1 MSSRLP
7 DLGRRGEG
15 WVLAQFILFV
25 AIAALGLRDLSIAG
39 RVGSWGAA
47 AALVGVVAIGVGL
60 VLAVRGSLDLRAAF
74 TPFPRPNADAPL
86 IETGAYRLVRHP
98 IYSGLVLA
106 ATGWSLVAGS
116 ILALLAGG
124 LLFLLFVAKSH
135 REEAWLVAIHP
146 GYGAYQRR
154 TKRLVPWIY

>member
-7 DLGRRGEG
+7 DLGPRGEG

-25 AIAALGLRDLSIAG
+25 AIAAAGLRDIALAG

-116 ILALLAGG
+116 IPAVGWPGAGALPPALPRSFRPA
-124 LLFLLFVAKSH
+124 VARMSTADL
-135 REEAWLVAIHP
+135 EA
-146 GYGAYQRR
+146 R
-154 TKRLVPWIY
+154 